1 MTAGSPTTPPPGIC
15 WPRCSAPSPPTTPAP
30 TTPTTATRTSIRL
43 LAAGL
48 AEPDAAKRAADYR
61 RAEQI
66 AIGQDLALIPLWYR
80 TEYRAFD
87 ASKWVG
93 VNNDFFENPTLRT
106 IGLK

>member
-1 MTAGSPTTPPPGIC
+1 MAIGEPVD
-15 WPRCSAPSPPTTPAP
+15 AE
-30 TTPTTATRTSIRL
+30 SIRR
-43 LAAGL
+43 GMT
-48 AEPDAAKRAADYR
+48 RAAHYR

-80 TEYRAFD
+80 TEYPAFN
-87 ASKWVG
+87 ASRRVG